1 MGTPVIA
8 TSTQPCTEV
17 LASALSKMK
26 DCKDKYL
33 KRENKTCTICIG
45 HDEIYRKFER
55 IHWKLE

>member
-45 HDEIYRKFER
+45 HD
-55 IHWKLE
+55 